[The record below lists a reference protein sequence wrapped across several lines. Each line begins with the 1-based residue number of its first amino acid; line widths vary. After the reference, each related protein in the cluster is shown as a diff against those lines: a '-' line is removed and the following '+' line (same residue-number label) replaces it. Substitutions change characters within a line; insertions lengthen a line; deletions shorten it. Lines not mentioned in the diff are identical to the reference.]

1 MDLLGA
7 GISILHFVIDVV
19 VVELRVEEMR
29 SAERSDWVVRGD
41 GLFCGLHALGRSS
54 RNPLFFWSA
63 VGCIALIS
71 SPATRLRNSV
81 REQRSC
87 QKV

>member
-29 SAERSDWVVRGD
+29 SAERSDWVG
-41 GLFCGLHALGRSS
+41 
-54 RNPLFFWSA
+54 PW
-63 VGCIALIS
+63 
-71 SPATRLRNSV
+71 
-81 REQRSC
+81 
-87 QKV
+87 